1 MMVDASYLHTVAW
14 IAEKTGRK
22 YITVHS
28 WVRRGK
34 LKSVMIDGIP
44 MVCEMD
50 FPDWLNIMI
59 NDHESSRNK
68 NTEEDFGNE
77 GAVHGN
83 YNDD

>member
-1 MMVDASYLHTVAW
+1 MMVDTAYLHTVAW
-14 IAEKTGRK
+14 LAEKTGRK

-34 LKSVMIDGIP
+34 LKATMIDNVP

-59 NDHESSRNK
+59 NDHEAKKKTGMADRH
-68 NTEEDFGNE
+68 E
-77 GAVHGN
+77 
-83 YNDD
+83 NDCNDVLGTDR

>member
-1 MMVDASYLHTVAW
+1 MMVDTSYLHTVAW

-22 YITVHS
+22 YITVHL

>member
-1 MMVDASYLHTVAW
+1 MMVDTSYLHTVAW

-59 NDHESSRNK
+59 NDHEAGNRK
-68 NTEEDFGNE
+68 IRLEEGTEGGNE
-77 GAVHGN
+77 GNNIGG
-83 YNDD
+83 